1 MKNIKLAIQMI
12 AAVMIMAIISTGCAV
27 NDTANEE
34 TIDDKIGVISEE
46 MDVSDVILEVARE
59 KVQKDFDLAT
69 EQFPDYGYANWRIL
83 SLDHNY
89 TYEDLDGMK
98 LVLYQLNYEF
108 LSQSPENVVM
118 AGGMTITEDNW
129 VMPSYSN
136 SNYLI
141 FQEKNGELSF
151 LESVM
156 INDSTPG
163 TQLFTDDLLRV
174 LKQTKAD

>member
-27 NDTANEE
+27 NDTTNEE
-34 TIDDKIGVISEE
+34 TIDDKIGIISEE
-46 MDVSDVILEVARE
+46 MDVSDVVLEAARE

-83 SLDHNY
+83 SLNYNY

-98 LVLYQLNYEF
+98 LVLYQLNYDF
-108 LSQSPENVVM
+108 LSQSPENIIM

-129 VMPSYSN
+129 VMPSYPN

-151 LESVM
+151 LESFM

-174 LKQTKAD
+174 LKQPKAD

>member
-27 NDTANEE
+27 NDTTNEE
-34 TIDDKIGVISEE
+34 TIDDKIGIISEE
-46 MDVSDVILEVARE
+46 MDVSDVVLEAARE

-83 SLDHNY
+83 SLNYNY

-108 LSQSPENVVM
+108 LSQSPENIIM

-129 VMPSYSN
+129 VMPSYPN

-174 LKQTKAD
+174 LKQPKAD